1 MDEPIVLKVNGEIV
15 EINSFVKNIITDVNK
30 AIIDNLKIGNKDMK
44 SIEIKITV

>member
-15 EINSFVKNIITDVNK
+15 EINSFVKNIMADVNK
-30 AIIDNLKIGNKDMK
+30 AIIDNLKIGDKDIK